1 MPRHASM
8 RTGRLECV
16 RNARASAAEE
26 GRVPEATAPGSGA
39 SGVASDAAP
48 AGDAIDRAYLSRFT
62 LGNAD
67 LEREVLELFVA
78 QLPVYLEQLRSAH
91 DAKSWRDAAHSIKG
105 SAAAVGARR
114 LSAIARIAEQVDA
127 ASVERERAVAAVQ
140 EAADE
145 ARRSVAGLFAAA

>member
-1 MPRHASM
+1 ME
-8 RTGRLECV
+8 RTRV
-16 RNARASAAEE
+16 PAAEE
-26 GRVPEATAPGSGA
+26 GRVSEATAPGSGA
-39 SGVASDAAP
+39 PGIASDAVP
-48 AGDAIDRAYLSRFT
+48 AGEAIDRAYLSRFT

-91 DAKSWRDAAHSIKG
+91 DAKSWRNAAHSIKG

-114 LSAIARIAEQVDA
+114 LAVIARVAEQVDA
-127 ASVERERAVAAVQ
+127 ASIERERAFAAVQ